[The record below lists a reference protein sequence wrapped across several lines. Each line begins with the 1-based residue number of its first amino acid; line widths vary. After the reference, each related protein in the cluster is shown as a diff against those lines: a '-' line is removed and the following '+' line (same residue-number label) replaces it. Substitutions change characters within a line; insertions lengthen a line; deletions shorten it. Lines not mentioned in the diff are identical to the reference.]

1 MQLDGTIIA
10 PTDAKSW
17 GSGLMQWLEFTKLV
31 GITIK
36 GNGVIDGRGAVWW
49 QDTPY
54 DDPLDDELK
63 LIIPLNKTIL
73 RPPPTPVIISQSWIS
88 SFDFGSFLM
97 LFCVADK

>member
-1 MQLDGTIIA
+1 MFLQLDGTIIA

-63 LIIPLNKTIL
+63 LIIPLNKTLL
-73 RPPPTPVIISQSWIS
+73 RRPPTPVIISWIC
-88 SFDFGSFLM
+88 SFDFIYFP
-97 LFCVADK
+97 F